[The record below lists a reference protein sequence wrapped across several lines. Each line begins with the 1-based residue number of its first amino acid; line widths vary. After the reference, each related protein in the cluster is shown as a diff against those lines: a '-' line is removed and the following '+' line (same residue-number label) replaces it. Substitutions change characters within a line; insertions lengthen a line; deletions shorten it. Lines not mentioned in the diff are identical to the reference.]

1 MHFRD
6 VVNESDVVS
15 VEKGKKKKK
24 KKEKKSG
31 LHEGIMARCR
41 RVSSCYPQHVP
52 PDEGCLRII
61 INNQI

>member
-15 VEKGKKKKK
+15 VEKGEKGK
-24 KKEKKSG
+24 KKEKKKSW

-41 RVSSCYPQHVP
+41 MVSSCYPQHVAS
-52 PDEGCLRII
+52 R
-61 INNQI
+61 

>member
-41 RVSSCYPQHVP
+41 RVSSCYPQHVAS
-52 PDEGCLRII
+52 R
-61 INNQI
+61 